1 MLNKLFSATWLFL
14 FCGALFADVKPANII
29 TDNMVLQRGM
39 PVRIWGTA
47 DAGEHVSVKFMNSA
61 ASAVADKNGY
71 WRVDLP
77 APKKY
82 VKEGADLVIQGK
94 NKIVL
99 KDILVGEVWMG
110 SGQSN
115 MEYHIRHVK
124 DIEKYVK
131 ENGVKNVRYF
141 MVKANGSETPKG
153 MHELPSESKWEKFDA
168 ENFKANREMSIIL
181 TFFAK
186 RLSEELGV
194 PIGVINVSFGG
205 ANLETWLSPDAI
217 AEAGT
222 GEDCAKLLERC
233 KQWHKDD
240 IKRWEALPDAERAK
254 RRFPRVNYE
263 SRPSNSFNAMVHP
276 LIPYAFRGLLWYQ
289 GEMNSGMEMYMKEF
303 PAYAKMMRKLFENP
317 KMPIYTVQLPD
328 YKNPNWA
335 NTRDVQRRLADIVEN
350 SEVAITIDG
359 HEMDLHPQDKTKV
372 IDRLSRLALSETYGR
387 KDIVARSPMPAKI
400 KRDGNFINVKFKN
413 FYKGLKLNGGS
424 EARTFEVGDE
434 NGKFF
439 AANAKIASKDSVQV
453 EIPKEVLNPVKIRYA
468 WAADP
473 DVNLYNSGDLPA
485 SPFEENIEN

>member
-1 MLNKLFSATWLFL
+1 MFL
-14 FCGALFADVKPANII
+14 GAVWIFCGALLADVRPANII

-47 DAGEHVSVKFMNSA
+47 DAGEKVSVKFMNSS
-61 ASAVADKNGY
+61 ASAAADKNGY

-82 VKEGADLVIQGK
+82 VKEGVELEIQGK

-124 DIEKYVK
+124 DVEKYVK

-153 MHELPSESKWEKFDA
+153 MHELPLESKWEKFDA

-186 RLSEELGV
+186 KLNEELGV
-194 PIGVINVSFGG
+194 PIGLINVSFGG
-205 ANLETWLSPDAI
+205 ANLETWLSPKAI
-217 AEAGT
+217 SDAGT
-222 GEDCAKLLERC
+222 VEDCAKLLERC

-240 IKRWEALPDAERAK
+240 IKRWEALSEEERAK

-263 SRPSNSFNAMVHP
+263 SRPSQAFNAMVHP
-276 LIPYAFRGLLWYQ
+276 LIPYSFRGLLWYQ
-289 GEMNSGMEMYMKEF
+289 GEMNSGMEMYLKEF
-303 PAYAKMMRKLFENP
+303 PAYAKMMRELFENP
-317 KMPIYTVQLPD
+317 KMPIFTVQLPD
-328 YKNPNWA
+328 YKNPDWA
-335 NTRDVQRRLADIVEN
+335 KTRDVQRRLADIVEN
-350 SEVAITIDG
+350 SAVAITIDG
-359 HEMDLHPQDKTKV
+359 HEMDLHPQDKTMV
-372 IDRLSRLALSETYGR
+372 VDRLSRLALADAYGR
-387 KDIVARSPMPAKI
+387 KDIVAHSPMPAKI
-400 KRDGNFINVKFKN
+400 VKDGNFIAVKFKN
-413 FYKGLKLNGGS
+413 CGKGLKLKDGD
-424 EARTFEVGDE
+424 EVRTFEVCGED
-434 NGKFF
+434 GKFF
-439 AANAKIASKDSVQV
+439 AARAKIASKNTVQA
-453 EIPKEVLNPVKIRYA
+453 EIPKEVSNPVNVRYA

-473 DVNLYNSGDLPA
+473 DVNLYNSGGLPA
-485 SPFEENIEN
+485 SPFEESVEN